1 MSMRRAGRIPIHLV
15 LGSFFATSLVL
26 VTQPVA
32 SAAGVSDPPAAPHS
46 IISFPVRDFVSA
58 SGYAVSDRPTVE
70 VVRSG
75 VVVGTA
81 SNLVPHDDPDTAGF
95 DGIVEVNHPG
105 GGCWQGVTPDIR
117 PNDVIRILTSPGTGD
132 STPTANVTVTQ
143 PATKVSSDTV
153 VVKGTAVT
161 AAGTRIPIDQLE
173 ARLIANRQAFVANG
187 RRSLRASSA
196 AGDDGVFAYD
206 PGKTTWTATFT
217 GLGGVSPVDRL
228 SDADRAVSSQSRVL
242 WLGRDPG
249 TGTEATIFEYGEVGG
264 PTDPCTAPL
273 ASGPSVPDMTDATDT
288 GASNSDNI
296 TRISQPT
303 FRGVAGLS
311 SATRVNLIVDGVVRG
326 TSGVAPDGTYT
337 VSPDTAIA
345 DGPHQVTASENAQ
358 GVPETTAPQSLAI
371 TVDTSAPAAPTV
383 TGTVP
388 GSPNPSSAPKVKGS
402 AEPGSTVTIHTGSTC
417 VAPGAASGTAA
428 TFGSAGIGVSVN
440 PGSTTKFFAA
450 ATDAAGNTSNCSTT
464 SAVYTQDSVVPPAP
478 DIDPAS
484 THGLVA
490 STSATFSFSDTEAGV
505 SYRCARDGGAFIAC
519 TSPKSYAA
527 LAQGEHTFAVRAVD
541 GAGNAGDPATTTWTV
556 DTVRPVVTIESG
568 PAALGNDASPVFTFS
583 TSEPADTSCS
593 LVLTTAPDSFAP
605 CTSPQAFT
613 DLPDGRYRFA
623 VKATDPAGN
632 TSLTVSRTFKVD
644 TKAPAVRLTGKPVA
658 ATNDNTPTFTFS
670 TEAGASTRC
679 SLQRSAAP
687 ANFAP
692 CSSPASYGPLAEGTY
707 TFAVTSTDGAG
718 NTSAP
723 VQYTFRVDT
732 LAPTATPKSPA
743 AGATAV
749 SQTGNVTAQLSEPVN
764 GVTGTSFTLTTPG
777 GPSVPAAVTYSA
789 TTRVATLN
797 PTATLDPDT
806 KYTVTLSSAITDK
819 AGNALN
825 TTTWTFV
832 TGPRPTAAISPVP
845 NSTTVLVT
853 ANLTARF
860 SEAVT
865 GVSADSF
872 TLTGPGGA
880 VVDAVFSYNPVTRT
894 ATLDP
899 IDPLAAATTYT
910 ATVTSAVEDL
920 AGNPFA
926 TRTWSFTTRP

>member
-1 MSMRRAGRIPIHLV
+1 MSIVRPGRTPIYFV
-15 LGSFFATSLVL
+15 LGSFFATSMVL

-32 SAAGVSDPPAAPHS
+32 SAAGISDPPAAPHS

-58 SGYAVSDRPTVE
+58 SGYASSDRPTVE

-75 VVVGTA
+75 IVVGTA
-81 SNLVPHDDPDTAGF
+81 SNLVPQDDPGTAGF

-105 GGCWQGVTPDIR
+105 GGCWQGFTPDIR

-143 PATKVSSDTV
+143 PATKTSNDTV

-161 AAGTRIPIDQLE
+161 SAGTRIPIDQLE
-173 ARLIANRQAFVANG
+173 ARLIANRQAFVVND
-187 RRSLRASSA
+187 RRALRASSVG
-196 AGDDGVFAYD
+196 GDGTLAYD

-217 GLGGVSPVDRL
+217 GLGGVSPVDGL
-228 SDADRAVSSQSRVL
+228 SDADRAVGSQSRVL

-249 TGTEATIFEYGEVGG
+249 AGTEATIFEYGEVGG
-264 PTDPCTAPL
+264 PVDPCTAPL

-288 GASNSDNI
+288 GISNTDNI
-296 TRISQPT
+296 TKNSQPT

-311 SATRVNLIVDGVVRG
+311 TATSVNLFVDGVVRG
-326 TSGVAPDGTYT
+326 TTSVAADGTWS
-337 VSPDTAIA
+337 VSPDTAIS
-345 DGPHQVTASENAQ
+345 DGPHQVTASENAP
-358 GVPETTAPQSLAI
+358 GVPETMSPQSLAI

-388 GSPNPSSAPKVKGS
+388 SSPNPNSAPSVRGTAEAGS
-402 AEPGSTVTIHTGSTC
+402 AVTIHTGSTC
-417 VAPGAASGTAA
+417 VAPGAGSGTAA
-428 TFGSAGIGVSVN
+428 KFASTGIGVGVDS
-440 PGSTTKFFAA
+440 GSTTEFFAA
-450 ATDAAGNTSNCSTT
+450 ATDAAGNTSACSTT
-464 SAVYTQDSVVPPAP
+464 SAVYTQDSVAPPAP

-490 STSATFSFSDTEAGV
+490 STSATFTFSDTEAGV
-505 SYRCARDGGAFIAC
+505 SFRCSRDGGAFVAC

-527 LAQGEHTFAVRAVD
+527 LAQGAHTFSVRALD
-541 GAGNAGDPATTTWTV
+541 RAGNLGGSATTTWTV
-556 DTVRPVVTIESG
+556 DTVRPVVTVQSG

-593 LVLTTAPDSFAP
+593 LVLITAPESFAP

-623 VKATDPAGN
+623 VKGTDPAGN
-632 TSLTVSRTFKVD
+632 TSSVVTRTFKVD
-644 TKAPAVRLTGKPVA
+644 TRAPSVRLTGTPSAV
-658 ATNDNTPTFTFS
+658 TNDNTPTFTFS
-670 TEAGASTRC
+670 TEAGATTHC
-679 SLQRSAAP
+679 SLQASGTPADFAA
-687 ANFAP
+687 
-692 CSSPASYGPLAEGTY
+692 CTSPATFGPLDDGTY
-707 TFAVTSTDGAG
+707 TFAVTGTDAAG

-743 AGATAV
+743 AGATVV
-749 SQTGNVTAQLSEPVN
+749 SQTGNVTVQLSEPVN

-777 GPSVPAAVTYSA
+777 GPSVPATVTYSA

-797 PTATLDPDT
+797 PTANLDPDT
-806 KYTVTLSSAITDK
+806 EYTVTLSSAITDK
-819 AGNALN
+819 AGNALG
-825 TTTWTFV
+825 TTSWTFV

-853 ANLTARF
+853 ANVTARF

-880 VVDAVFSYNPVTRT
+880 TVDAVFSYNPVTRT

-910 ATVTSAVEDL
+910 ATVTSAVKDL

>member
-105 GGCWQGVTPDIR
+105 GGCWQRVTPDIR
-117 PNDVIRILTSPGTGD
+117 PNDVIRVLTSPGTGD

-173 ARLIANRQAFVANG
+173 ARLIANRQAFVVND
-187 RRSLRASSA
+187 RRALRASSA
-196 AGDDGVFAYD
+196 GGDGILAYD

-311 SATRVNLIVDGVVRG
+311 SATSVNLIVDGVVRG

-568 PAALGNDASPVFTFS
+568 PAALGNDASPVFTYS

-593 LVLTTAPDSFAP
+593 LVHTTAPDSFAP

-679 SLQRSAAP
+679 SLQPSAAP

-764 GVTGTSFTLTTPG
+764 GVTGTSFTLT
-777 GPSVPAAVTYSA
+777 
-789 TTRVATLN
+789 
-797 PTATLDPDT
+797 
-806 KYTVTLSSAITDK
+806 
-819 AGNALN
+819 
-825 TTTWTFV
+825 
-832 TGPRPTAAISPVP
+832 
-845 NSTTVLVT
+845 
-853 ANLTARF
+853 
-860 SEAVT
+860 
-865 GVSADSF
+865 
-872 TLTGPGGA
+872 GPGGA